1 MHLLYLDESGK
12 SGPTDYTQPWY
23 VLGGLIL
30 PEKDWQSVE
39 TDLNAAIDAVVPPP
53 RPDDWELHMS
63 LIHHRKKHFA
73 GMPAKDRFALVDAV
87 FDVMEAYEL
96 KMIFVGIDKEAHRK
110 KYAYPDP
117 VEALAYR
124 FMLERF
130 NYCVGRQNSLGLVV
144 ADEQKEVEISTRKA
158 HSRYR
163 RDGTGLA
170 RIEHVIET
178 PFFTPSHWSLTA
190 ADGRRSDVL
199 RRPALAGCI
208 NRVVLGPHR
217 VSTRWLP
224 QLQREGLKDLPQ
236 LKKVA
241 ADVVAEGGGS
251 RTVATIKL

>member
-12 SGPTDYTQPWY
+12 SGPADYTQPWY

-30 PEKDWQSVE
+30 PEADWQPVE

-63 LIHHRKKHFA
+63 LIAHRKKHFA
-73 GMPAKDRFALVDAV
+73 SMSAQNRFALVDAV

-117 VEALAYR
+117 VEDIAYR

-130 NYCVGRQNSLGLVV
+130 NYCVGRQNTLGLVV
-144 ADEQKEVEISTRKA
+144 ADEQKEIEISTRKA

-170 RIEHVIET
+170 QIEHVIET
-178 PFFTPSHWSLTA
+178 PFFTPSHWSRPLQMIDVATYYVARHLRGATTA
-190 ADGRRSDVL
+190 SYWDRIEYQLDGY
-199 RRPALAGCI
+199 PNYKGK
-208 NRVVLGPHR
+208 
-217 VSTRWLP
+217 
-224 QLQREGLKDLPQ
+224 GLKTFPY
-236 LKKVA
+236 
-241 ADVVAEGGGS
+241 
-251 RTVATIKL
+251 